1 MPAAAGRLDPSRHPG
16 LARGIP
22 LAWGFA
28 EATLFFVLPEMW
40 ITWVALHGLRQGMA
54 AAAWVLAAAL
64 AGGIAVH
71 LAAHWNQMAVL
82 ALMER
87 IPGVDAPLI
96 MRAYD
101 QLERHGWAGL
111 LQGALGGVPW
121 KLYATVAAG
130 LDFGLPV
137 FVVATAVARGLRFA
151 LFALAAW
158 LVARWCL
165 PRIGMVRLRL
175 LWLAAWIAGCAL
187 HWA

>member
-1 MPAAAGRLDPSRHPG
+1 MHGDRRVVWAVPGPVAPACARCGRKRGRVMPAAAGRLDPSRHPW

-54 AAAWVLAAAL
+54 AAAWVLAGAL
-64 AGGIAVH
+64 AGGIAVQ

-87 IPGVDAPLI
+87 IPGIDAPLI

-101 QLERHGWAGL
+101 Q
-111 LQGALGGVPW
+111 
-121 KLYATVAAG
+121 
-130 LDFGLPV
+130 
-137 FVVATAVARGLRFA
+137 
-151 LFALAAW
+151 
-158 LVARWCL
+158 
-165 PRIGMVRLRL
+165 
-175 LWLAAWIAGCAL
+175 
-187 HWA
+187 